1 MSGVPNVRIS
11 REAEGERVEG
21 VTRPVF
27 IRNGKDY
34 YLTDLEI
41 YADGSIFCWEWVDL
55 AGLKAKLAS
64 GWVATSFEAGARA
77 SAHHLASWRFDEP
90 QSWMKPQWL
99 LGEVADE
106 IDKLNG
112 RPDST
117 GRCLLALDRYLQ
129 SRSEEDRAAL
139 SAAYEAIPEHLRH
152 YALGDMDS
160 KDWPLRVL
168 VAGVGGQVETYYEPG
183 HELVTEE
190 MHQRALGYF
199 ADRQQE
205 RVKWEQRTYADGPES
220 AASPTVH
227 LNQVIYPKGWPDDP
241 GVLALRNEYPAAITV
256 DQVTYPTVVHAYWAL
271 AVADPAM
278 AEQICAASRPYDAEK
293 LAEQAAIRQDWP
305 SVRIAA
311 MARLLRAKFVQHPHL
326 AEILLATGDGR
337 IEYTSFGSGYWN
349 SGRGR
354 GRNWMGRLL
363 ELVRSEVAAQRAS
376 SQTQPAP

>member
-1 MSGVPNVRIS
+1 MSGVPNAKIS
-11 REAEGERVEG
+11 RDVEGERVDG

-27 IRNGKDY
+27 IRNGGNY

-64 GWVATSFEAGARA
+64 GWVATSLEAGARA

-117 GRCLLALDRYLQ
+117 GRCLVVLDRYLQ
-129 SRSEEDRAAL
+129 SRSEEDRTAL

-168 VAGVGGQVETYYEPG
+168 VAGVGSQVENYYEPG
-183 HELVTEE
+183 YELVTEE
-190 MHQRALGYF
+190 MHLQALDYF
-199 ADRQQE
+199 ADRQRE
-205 RVKWEQRTYADGPES
+205 RVKWEQRAYADGPES
-220 AASPTVH
+220 AASPTLH
-227 LNQVIYPKGWPDDP
+227 LKQVIYPKGWPDDP
-241 GVLALRNEYPAAITV
+241 GVLALRNEYPAVITV
-256 DQVTYPTVVHAYWAL
+256 DQVSYPTVVHAYWAL

-278 AEQICAASRPYDAEK
+278 AEQIRTAGRPYDAEK
-293 LAEQAAIRQDWP
+293 LAEQAAIRRDWP
-305 SVRIAA
+305 LVRIAA
-311 MARLLRAKFVQHPHL
+311 MARLLRAKFTQHPHL

-337 IEYTSFGSGYWN
+337 IEYTSVGSGYWG
-349 SGRGR
+349 SGRGK

-363 ELVRSEVAAQRAS
+363 ELIRSEVAAEHAS
-376 SQTQPAP
+376 GPTQPAA

>member
-1 MSGVPNVRIS
+1 MPNVRIS
-11 REAEGERVEG
+11 READDERVEG

-27 IRNGKDY
+27 IRNGTDY

-55 AGLKAKLAS
+55 AGLKGKLAS

-77 SAHHLASWRFDEP
+77 SAYHLASWRFYEP
-90 QSWMKPQWL
+90 QSWMKPEWL

-129 SRSEEDRAAL
+129 TRSEEGRTAL
-139 SAAYEAIPEHLRH
+139 REAYEAIPEHLRH

-168 VAGVGGQVETYYEPG
+168 AAGVGGRVDTYYEPG
-183 HELVTEE
+183 YEPVTGE
-190 MHQRALGYF
+190 MHQQALDYF
-199 ADRQQE
+199 ADRPRKRVE
-205 RVKWEQRTYADGPES
+205 REQRTLADGPES
-220 AASPTVH
+220 AVSPTVH
-227 LNQVIYPKGWPDDP
+227 LNQVVYPKRWPADP

-256 DQVTYPTVVHAYWAL
+256 DAVSYPTIVHAYWAL
-271 AVADPAM
+271 AVADPAV
-278 AEQICAASRPYDAEK
+278 AEQIRTADRPYNAEK
-293 LAEQAAIRQDWP
+293 LAEQAAIRPDWP
-305 SVRIAA
+305 AVRIGAV
-311 MARLLRAKFVQHPHL
+311 ARLLRAKFTQHPHL
-326 AEILLATGDGR
+326 AGILLATGDGR
-337 IEYTSFGSGYWN
+337 IEYVGFGFGSGYWN
-349 SGRGR
+349 AGWGK

-363 ELVRSEVAAQRAS
+363 ELIRSEIAAQQVS
-376 SQTQPAP
+376 SPTQAAP

>member
-1 MSGVPNVRIS
+1 MSGVPNARIF
-11 REAEGERVEG
+11 READGERIEG

-27 IRNGKDY
+27 IRNGGSY

-55 AGLKAKLAS
+55 AGLQAKLAA
-64 GWVATSFEAGARA
+64 GWVATSFEAGAQA
-77 SAHHLASWRFDEP
+77 SVHHLASWRFDEP
-90 QSWMKPQWL
+90 RSWMEPQWL

-129 SRSEEDRAAL
+129 SRLEEDRAAL
-139 SAAYEAIPEHLRH
+139 RAAYEAIPEHLRQ

-168 VAGVGGQVETYYEPG
+168 VAAVGGQVETYYEPG
-183 HELVTEE
+183 HELVTGEVHDE
-190 MHQRALGYF
+190 ALDYF
-199 ADRQQE
+199 ADRE
-205 RVKWEQRTYADGPES
+205 RQRVQWGQRTYADGPEG
-220 AASPTVH
+220 AASPTVR
-227 LNQVIYPKGWPDDP
+227 LKQVGYAKGWPDDP

-256 DQVTYPTVVHAYWAL
+256 DEVSYPTVVHAYWAL
-271 AVADPAM
+271 AVADPAT
-278 AEQICAASRPYDAEK
+278 AEQIRTAARPHDAEQ

-311 MARLLRAKFVQHPHL
+311 MARLLRAKFTQHPHL

-349 SGRGR
+349 AGRGN

-363 ELVRSEVAAQRAS
+363 ELIRSEVAAQG
-376 SQTQPAP
+376 

>member
-11 REAEGERVEG
+11 READGERIEG

-27 IRNGKDY
+27 IRNGRNY

-64 GWVATSFEAGARA
+64 GWVATSFEAGAQA

-90 QSWMKPQWL
+90 QSWMEPQWL

-106 IDKLNG
+106 IDKLNE

-129 SRSEEDRAAL
+129 SRSEEDRVAL
-139 SAAYEAIPEHLRH
+139 STAYEAIPEHLRH

-168 VAGVGGQVETYYEPG
+168 AAGTGGQVETYYEPG

-190 MHQRALGYF
+190 MHQQALDYF
-199 ADRQQE
+199 ADRE
-205 RVKWEQRTYADGPES
+205 RERAQWEQRTYPDGPES
-220 AASPTVH
+220 PLAATVH
-227 LNQVIYPKGWPDDP
+227 LNQVVYPKGWPDNP

-256 DQVTYPTVVHAYWAL
+256 DGVSYPTVVHAYWAL
-271 AVADPAM
+271 AAADPAM
-278 AEQICAASRPYDAEK
+278 ADQIRTAGRPYDAEK
-293 LAEQAAIRQDWP
+293 LVQQAAIRQDWP
-305 SVRIAA
+305 PVRIAA
-311 MARLLRAKFVQHPHL
+311 MARLLRAKFTQHPHL
-326 AEILLATGDGR
+326 ASTLLATGDGR

-349 SGRGR
+349 AGRGQ

-363 ELVRSEVAAQRAS
+363 ELIRSELAAQRAS
-376 SQTQPAP
+376 SPPEPAS